1 MDFFERLNQKK
12 EKNIIENIRRYGKVD
27 ERAILKAFEKTRDK
41 RNFIIQCCL
50 AMNYHLPMA
59 LEEAIIN
66 FSRKNKEFLLKD
78 CSSIYHGLSANSRD
92 KMNEIIMTLDHV
104 ELMSNP
110 EIFNLIASEQQL
122 DILMNVDINLITPQ
136 ILKKT
141 QESIRQ
147 KFIYSQDIENISK
160 EWLETIP
167 EEKRIELL
175 KLWINNG
182 MASIEQFIAKKWLET
197 VSEKPRAEL
206 LKLCIRNGNT
216 PIEQLDGLIGQE
228 KVQNIV
234 KEMIEDGV
242 QNPDDGVLCAKFIK
256 QYILQNLCMGTKEMI
271 SLPEGM
277 TIGVEIE
284 AEGREIRG
292 NLFDGWKAK
301 ADGSLSNG
309 TEVVSPILK
318 SQKNDTDNIYII
330 CTILK
335 ETGLESSE
343 SCGGHIHIG
352 ADHLTSKE
360 AYINLI
366 ELWGNL
372 EKILYIISNA
382 KGEIIRKEGAS
393 TYAIPLSR
401 KMEEAL
407 QTGTINLESENDLE
421 MFIQQMKS
429 VQDNRYSGLNFLNIG
444 TEKNTIEFRLS
455 NGTIDPYTWIQNINL
470 FGGIVHTAEKIAQLQ
485 KIPEG
490 KRTQE
495 QQLQIELFDK
505 INSPEIPEEEKLES
519 ILSLSVDPDKKQI
532 YEKNMRLIRKYY

>member
-1 MDFFERLNQKK
+1 
-12 EKNIIENIRRYGKVD
+12 
-27 ERAILKAFEKTRDK
+27 
-41 RNFIIQCCL
+41 
-50 AMNYHLPMA
+50 MNYHLPMA

-160 EWLETIP
+160 EWLETIT

-175 KLWINNG
+175 KLWINNEKV
-182 MASIEQFIAKKWLET
+182 SIEQFIAKKWLET
-197 VSEKPRAEL
+197 VSEEPRSEL
-206 LKLCIRNGNT
+206 FKICIKNGKT
-216 PIEQLDGLIGQE
+216 SIEQLDELIGQE

-242 QNPDDGVLCAKFIK
+242 QNPNNGVLNAKFIK
-256 QYILQNLCMGTKEMI
+256 QYILQNLCTGTKEMI

-292 NLFDGWKAK
+292 NLFDGWEAK

-318 SQKNDTDNIYII
+318 SQKNDTNNIYII

-352 ADHLTSKE
+352 ADHLNSKE

-490 KRTQE
+490 ERTQE

-532 YEKNMRLIRKYY
+532 YEKRYEINKKILLEHPEVEESLRGNIASKPIKIKQIGKKVFTRT